1 MLRSM
6 ITATNTM
13 GQLQKQLDTIGHNLA
28 NIDTQGY
35 KREQTAFSEL
45 VRQQFNN
52 QTDAEAEI
60 GRFGTELGITQGTGA
75 RLNSSIV
82 FSQGTIKQTGRSLDI
97 AFTSPN
103 QLLQIDV
110 DGETQYTRDGSLYLS
125 PTADGTNRLQ
135 LTTAEG
141 RNVLDEN
148 GNPIIFEENFKEI
161 QISQDGTITAVPNN
175 DTDLPQVF
183 GLGIVQVDRP
193 QLLVQ
198 AGNNRYSL
206 SENLGN
212 VQLDEI
218 FTYLEG
224 ALRGEVSMQQGALE
238 MSNVDLSKEMT
249 DMMVSQRSYQMN
261 AKTITMG
268 DQMMGLINGV
278 R

>member
-60 GRFGTELGITQGTGA
+60 GRFGTELGITQGNGA
-75 RLNSSIV
+75 RLNSSLV
-82 FSQGTIKQTGRSLDI
+82 FSQGTLKQTGRSLDI

-175 DTDLPQVF
+175 DNDLPQVF
-183 GLGIVQVDRP
+183 GLGVVQVDRP

>member
-75 RLNSSIV
+75 RLNSNLV
-82 FSQGTIKQTGRSLDI
+82 FSQGTLKQTGRSLDI

-175 DTDLPQVF
+175 DNDLPQVF
-183 GLGIVQVDRP
+183 GLGVVQVDRP

>member
-75 RLNSSIV
+75 RLNSSLV
-82 FSQGTIKQTGRSLDI
+82 FSQGTLKQTGRSLDI

-183 GLGIVQVDRP
+183 GLGVVQVDRP

>member
-75 RLNSSIV
+75 RLNSSLV
-82 FSQGTIKQTGRSLDI
+82 FSQGTLKQTGRSLDI

-161 QISQDGTITAVPNN
+161 QISQDGTVTAVPNN
-175 DTDLPQVF
+175 DNDLPQVF
-183 GLGIVQVDRP
+183 GLGVVQVDRP

>member
-75 RLNSSIV
+75 RLNSSLV
-82 FSQGTIKQTGRSLDI
+82 FSQGTLKQTGRSLDI

-175 DTDLPQVF
+175 DNDLPQVF
-183 GLGIVQVDRP
+183 GLGVVQVDRP

>member
-75 RLNSSIV
+75 RLNSSLV
-82 FSQGTIKQTGRSLDI
+82 FSQGTLKQTGRSLDI

-175 DTDLPQVF
+175 DNDLPQVF
-183 GLGIVQVDRP
+183 GLGVVQVNRP
-193 QLLVQ
+193 QLLIQ

-206 SENLGN
+206 SENLGD

>member
-75 RLNSSIV
+75 KLNSSLV
-82 FSQGTIKQTGRSLDI
+82 FSQGTLKQTGRSLDI

-148 GNPIIFEENFKEI
+148 GSPIIFEENFKEI
-161 QISQDGTITAVPNN
+161 QISQDGTITAIPNN
-175 DTDLPQVF
+175 DNDLPQVF
-183 GLGIVQVDRP
+183 GLGVVQVDRP

-198 AGNNRYSL
+198 SGNNRYSL